1 MTYGPTA
8 ITYEGL
14 PISSGGAH
22 GLGRIGL
29 RDAYEQ
35 TTSFIDSCMK
45 LVAPRGQA
53 FYFQH
58 VPELPDFPD
67 WEPLFR
73 EKFGG
78 GRDRRIAVLDSQVDA
93 AMEFLEQV
101 DPQPKNRWGMAPLW
115 FITSWRVQ
123 VLDPATREPFPGQ
136 DSSRFSGVPY
146 DAAVA
151 LGESRLSLM
160 LSNRASLGVALCLPD
175 MDDSRLPEVV
185 SWLQEHAPFRFS
197 SKHWRQWTPT
207 KSGSFRA
214 KKLIP

>member
-1 MTYGPTA
+1 MTHGPTA

-67 WEPLFR
+67 
-73 EKFGG
+73 
-78 GRDRRIAVLDSQVDA
+78 
-93 AMEFLEQV
+93 
-101 DPQPKNRWGMAPLW
+101 
-115 FITSWRVQ
+115 
-123 VLDPATREPFPGQ
+123 
-136 DSSRFSGVPY
+136 
-146 DAAVA
+146 
-151 LGESRLSLM
+151 
-160 LSNRASLGVALCLPD
+160 
-175 MDDSRLPEVV
+175 
-185 SWLQEHAPFRFS
+185 
-197 SKHWRQWTPT
+197 
-207 KSGSFRA
+207 
-214 KKLIP
+214 